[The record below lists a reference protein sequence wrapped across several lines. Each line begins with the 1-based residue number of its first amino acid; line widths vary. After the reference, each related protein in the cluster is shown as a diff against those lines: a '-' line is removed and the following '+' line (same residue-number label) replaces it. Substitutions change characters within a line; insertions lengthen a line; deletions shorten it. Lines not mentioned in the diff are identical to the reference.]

1 MLCYSTMH
9 MVRVYNLIIVLC
21 GLIQVILLVMA
32 MVVSVVFSIK
42 IKYLVIQTILIYILL
57 VMFHQQQHLHIQ
69 VIIKEV

>member
-1 MLCYSTMH
+1 MDLYSTMH
-9 MVRVYNLIIVLC
+9 MVKVYNLIIVLY
-21 GLIQVILLVMA
+21 GLIQVILVVL
-32 MVVSVVFSIK
+32 VVSITK

>member
-9 MVRVYNLIIVLC
+9 MVKVYNLIIVLY
-21 GLIQVILLVMA
+21 GLIQVILVVL
-32 MVVSVVFSIK
+32 VVSITK